1 MKKKKFVKKLI
12 KMENINLSKQEL
24 KRLIER
30 DDEMYVKLLNDGNY
44 NELFVKVENNT
55 GELKEKIKVDR
66 KYRIKIKRSY

>member
-12 KMENINLSKQEL
+12 KMKKINLSKQEL

-44 NELFVKVENNT
+44 KELFVKVEKNT

-66 KYRIKIKRSY
+66 TKRIKIKR

>member
-1 MKKKKFVKKLI
+1 MKKKKIVKKLI

-44 NELFVKVENNT
+44 NELFVKVEKNT

-66 KYRIKIKRSY
+66 TKRIKIKR

>member
-55 GELKEKIKVDR
+55 GELKEKIKVD
-66 KYRIKIKRSY
+66 KTKRIKIKR

>member
-1 MKKKKFVKKLI
+1 
-12 KMENINLSKQEL
+12 MENINLSKQEL

-44 NELFVKVENNT
+44 KELFVKVEKNT

-66 KYRIKIKRSY
+66 TKRIKIKR

>member
-44 NELFVKVENNT
+44 NELFVKVEKNT

-66 KYRIKIKRSY
+66 KYRIKIKR

>member
-1 MKKKKFVKKLI
+1 
-12 KMENINLSKQEL
+12 MENINLSKQEL

-55 GELKEKIKVDR
+55 GELKEKIKVD
-66 KYRIKIKRSY
+66 KTKRIKIKR

>member
-44 NELFVKVENNT
+44 KELFVKVEKNT

-66 KYRIKIKRSY
+66 TKRIKIKR